1 MIHATCLSYWRQVKE
16 GHTGQ
21 LNNGGRGFSS
31 PPGSEKVISLPCHL
45 LLPYMATILVHSTK
59 SSEPK
64 SLRAHARNL
73 TDGG

>member
-45 LLPYMATILVHSTK
+45 LLPYMATILVHK
-59 SSEPK
+59 
-64 SLRAHARNL
+64 
-73 TDGG
+73 